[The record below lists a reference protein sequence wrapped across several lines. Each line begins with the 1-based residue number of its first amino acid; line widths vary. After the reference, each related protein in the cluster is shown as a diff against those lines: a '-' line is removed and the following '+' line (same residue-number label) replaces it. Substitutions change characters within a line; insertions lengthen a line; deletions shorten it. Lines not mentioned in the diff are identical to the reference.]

1 MILTLYDQDFDS
13 ELLTKVTEAVNSPD
27 EEITIYLFS
36 DGGCNS
42 VCNVLLNIIEN
53 DRDRFKL
60 FGYEL
65 LSSSAFEFFVKAEC
79 KKELMP
85 LTIGMIH
92 QGFRTVS
99 INDNLKPSD
108 RFNKEIIEKLLN
120 SSERISTVGTN
131 NEKGT
136 GLGVSLCKEIIE
148 KHGGTLKIESEVGVG
163 TTFYFDFENA
173 EGK

>member
-1 MILTLYDQDFDS
+1 MILTLYDQDFYS

-108 RFNKEIIEKLLN
+108 RFNKEIIEKTKRYAKNDDENFIQKLGLTPK
-120 SSERISTVGTN
+120 ELR
-131 NEKGT
+131 EYKKGNDVYFQYDRF
-136 GLGVSLCKEIIE
+136 LEIIDNY
-148 KHGGTLKIESEVGVG
+148 KTNLK
-163 TTFYFDFENA
+163 
-173 EGK
+173 

>member
-1 MILTLYDQDFDS
+1 MTLTLYDQDFDS

-108 RFNKEIIEKLLN
+108 RFNKEIIERTKRYAKNDDENFIQKLGLKPK
-120 SSERISTVGTN
+120 ELR
-131 NEKGT
+131 EYKKGND
-136 GLGVSLCKEIIE
+136 VYFQYDRFIEIIDNY
-148 KHGGTLKIESEVGVG
+148 KTSLL
-163 TTFYFDFENA
+163 
-173 EGK
+173 